1 MLDDATLLLSFNNNN
16 KNIHKTNNLPVFDY
30 VLVVSLIVFRARR
43 REEYPGFFMC
53 STHILLFPFWPKMCL
68 YLGWMMRWCVDDK
81 FMIQEVLQWPSSFKT
96 IHLT

>member
-1 MLDDATLLLSFNNNN
+1 MLDDVTLLLSFNNNN

-53 STHILLFPFWPKMCL
+53 STHTHTHFVVSFLAKNVFV
-68 YLGWMMRWCVDDK
+68 LGLDDA
-81 FMIQEVLQWPSSFKT
+81 MVCR
-96 IHLT
+96 